1 MNSNNSKTSV
11 SHMLLINLSE
21 KIDFRRSDKYIA
33 LSNFSIY
40 FTLKN
45 IEKSYKNNKFKILCP
60 A

>member
-1 MNSNNSKTSV
+1 MNSNKSKTSE
-11 SHMLLINLSE
+11 SHILLINLSE

-45 IEKSYKNNKFKILCP
+45 IKKSYKNNKFKILCP